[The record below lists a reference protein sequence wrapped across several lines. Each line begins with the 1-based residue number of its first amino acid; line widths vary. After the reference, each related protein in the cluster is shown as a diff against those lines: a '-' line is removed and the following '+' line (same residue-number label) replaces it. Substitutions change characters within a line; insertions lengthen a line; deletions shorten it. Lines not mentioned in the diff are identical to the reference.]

1 MPSSTTIRI
10 CDPFG
15 NILVE
20 TAEFLEAGN
29 NPGLRYVLSCGQVGA
44 MTVTLP
50 PEYNPLLLKD
60 GRIHIMRSVNGGS
73 AQREGGSCFLIRR
86 WDFADDYT
94 TITAVH
100 VNDLMRRRHILYEPT
115 LGYAS
120 LTGACDDVIKEFW
133 RTNAGALVG
142 VLTRA
147 YSTVTATNDVVQTDL
162 SAYVSV
168 QADVSAAPAIFSTYR
183 PWGNVLETILE
194 VADYSLNPGYTTGVW
209 IAAEIVAPTET
220 TLEFQTFAQQRGADR
235 RFSSGSGL
243 LFTSKRGNLE
253 NAILTVD
260 AIEEITFAQ
269 ALGATIVLQDRNM
282 GIFHATARSAE
293 SPLGRIEAIVDSSDA
308 PNDATLT
315 NDAQSMVQSGL
326 PVIGAVGD
334 LVETDQC
341 VRGVHFDYGDFVTVE
356 VQGVQYDMRLN
367 IMEVSITASGERT
380 TARFMYNA

>member
-1 MPSSTTIRI
+1 MPSSTTLRI

-15 NILVE
+15 NILTE

-60 GRIHIMRSVNGGS
+60 GRIHIMRSVNGGP
-73 AQREGGSCFLIRR
+73 AVREGGSCFLIRK

-100 VNDLMRRRHILYEPT
+100 VNDLMRRRHILYPPT
-115 LGYAS
+115 GGRAS
-120 LTGACDDVIKEFW
+120 LFGETDNMMKFLWLHNCDFQIAGDRAC
-133 RTNAGALVG
+133 
-142 VLTRA
+142 
-147 YSTVTATNDVVQTDL
+147 STVTSLCDNVQADL

-168 QADVSAAPAIFSTYR
+168 QANTGGSPVIFGAYVPAR
-183 PWGNVLETILE
+183 NMLE
-194 VADYSLNPGYTTGVW
+194 VITELSDYSLNAGTYTV
-209 IAAEIVAPTET
+209 AEIVAPTEN
-220 TLEFQTFAQQRGADR
+220 TLEFQTFVVQRGADR

-253 NAILTVD
+253 NALLTVD

-269 ALGATIVLQDRNM
+269 ALGASRPLFLTDRYT
-282 GIFHATARSAE
+282 GIYHATTRSAQ
-293 SPLGRIEAIVDSSDA
+293 SPFGRIEAIVDSNTA

-334 LVETDQC
+334 IVETDQC
-341 VRGVHFDYGDFVTVE
+341 VRGIHFDYGDFVTVE
-356 VQGVQYDMRLN
+356 IQGVQYDMRLN
-367 IMEVSITASGERT
+367 ILEVNIAASGERT
-380 TARFMYNA
+380 TARFVYNA

>member
-1 MPSSTTIRI
+1 
-10 CDPFG
+10 
-15 NILVE
+15 
-20 TAEFLEAGN
+20 
-29 NPGLRYVLSCGQVGA
+29 

-60 GRIHIMRSVNGGS
+60 GRIHIMRSVNGGP
-73 AQREGGSCFLIRR
+73 AVREGGSCFLIRR
-86 WDFADDYT
+86 WDFSEDYT

-100 VNDLMRRRHILYEPT
+100 VNDLMRRRHILYEPS
-115 LGYAS
+115 LGYGS
-120 LTGACDDVIKEFW
+120 LTGTSDNVIKEFW
-133 RTNAGALVG
+133 RNNAGATIG
-142 VLTRA
+142 ALTRA
-147 YSTVTATNDVVQTDL
+147 YSTVASANDVVQADL

-168 QADVSAAPAIFSTYR
+168 QADVSAAPTIFSTYV
-183 PWGNVLETILE
+183 PWRNMLE
-194 VADYSLNPGYTTGVW
+194 VITEVSDYSLNAGTW
-209 IAAEIVAPTET
+209 LAAELVAPTET
-220 TLEFQTFAQQRGADR
+220 TLEFQTFTQQRGADR

-260 AIEEITFAQ
+260 AIEEITFAE
-269 ALGATIVLQDRNM
+269 ALGVVQSQEDRYT
-282 GIFHATARSAE
+282 GIYHATTRSAE
-293 SPLGRIEAIVDSSDA
+293 SPFGRIEAIVDSNTA

-326 PVIGAVGD
+326 PVISAVGD

-367 IMEVSITASGERT
+367 IMEVNITASGERT